1 MIKFGRNDR
10 IDDPKPVSRG
20 ALKPAL
26 YDPPA
31 GLTPRA
37 TEPPRTTHAPLGP
50 APSATAPTA
59 PAASAPAH
67 SARPGTAP
75 AAEPAGSKLLVGVN
89 IKLKGVEINDCD
101 ALVIEG
107 HVEAMVHSKAME
119 IAKPGTLLGTVL
131 VEIAEIHGTFSG
143 ELTAR
148 TRLVVH
154 GTGRVSGTI
163 RYGELV
169 VHQGGEL
176 NGDVAHLDAAHLD
189 AAESATKG
197 ARVSAAGTAVGA
209 THSAH

>member
-37 TEPPRTTHAPLGP
+37 TEPPRVAHAPLGP
-50 APSATAPTA
+50 APTAAA
-59 PAASAPAH
+59 PAAPAGPTSAHP
-67 SARPGTAP
+67 ARPGTP
-75 AAEPAGSKLLVGVN
+75 PVAEPPGSKLLVGVN

-107 HVEAMVHSKAME
+107 HVEATVHSKAME

-131 VEIAEIHGTFSG
+131 VEVAEIHGTFSG

-176 NGDVAHLDAAHLD
+176 NGDVAHLDAA
-189 AAESATKG
+189 EGATKG
-197 ARVSAAGTAVGA
+197 ARVSAAGTAVGVGA
-209 THSAH
+209 THAH

>member
-10 IDDPKPVSRG
+10 IVDPKPVTRG

-31 GLTPRA
+31 GLTPRP
-37 TEPPRTTHAPLGP
+37 TEPARVAHAPLGP
-50 APSATAPTA
+50 APTAATPAA
-59 PAASAPAH
+59 PAAPTPAH

-75 AAEPAGSKLLVGVN
+75 VAEPPGSSKLLVGVN

-107 HVEAMVHSKAME
+107 HVEATVHSKAME

-176 NGDVAHLDAAHLD
+176 NGDVAHLDT
-189 AAESATKG
+189 AEGATKG

-209 THSAH
+209 GASHSAH